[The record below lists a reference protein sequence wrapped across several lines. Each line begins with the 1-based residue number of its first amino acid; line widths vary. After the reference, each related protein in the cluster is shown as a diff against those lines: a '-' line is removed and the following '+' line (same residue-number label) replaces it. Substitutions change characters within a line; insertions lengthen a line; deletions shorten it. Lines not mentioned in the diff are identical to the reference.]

1 MDSQTSTAGPNK
13 AGQSGDSPVS
23 DSLGAI
29 LRTKFDEAKAARSLY
44 EVLWLEC
51 LRQYKGVYDPD
62 MLKKM
67 DANRSKA
74 FVRLTRTKVKAMD
87 SRLMDMMFPAG
98 GDKNWAIAPV
108 PVSPADE
115 ATIAQVAKQTIQSM
129 AGQAKQE
136 LQAAAIQ
143 DQQNG
148 ITPGQPPAQPAA
160 APAQATA
167 PPQDPAAAP
176 PQAQAQPPQPQSMY
190 AAVLAKLQEA
200 LPWLFSGDPSS
211 LAAEVDAVADDA
223 LDKKFQEAKDRC
235 GRMEKVV
242 ESQLDVSKYSAKC
255 KAVIH
260 SGNVYGTG
268 VLKGPLVEIRSKGQ
282 WADSAG
288 TGFAY
293 QSQDDTK
300 PYLEAVSIWDIYP
313 DMNAMTLDEAEYVI
327 QRHVMLKS
335 DCRALAKRKDFRAD
349 VINEYLRENTT
360 GDVETLSFESS
371 IREINGKTNTTKTRG
386 PRYEVL
392 EYWGYVDGADLAL
405 YGVDVPEDQLDQEF
419 EANVWTLGNQVIKAV
434 LNPFDAGLRPY
445 HFYYF
450 EQDETSIFGIGIPEI
465 MRDTQSVFNAAIRAT
480 VDNAAMSAGPMFEV
494 NRDLLLPGED
504 VDAIIP
510 FRVFERKGTGPDAQA
525 ASVRVLQIP
534 NNTASLLALA
544 QAFKQ
549 FGDESTTIP
558 AYTQGEPTGG
568 ITKTVGGLSMLM
580 GAQNITIKDTVRNFD
595 GGITE
600 PSIRGMYHW
609 NMQFNQDTTIKGN
622 FDISAR
628 GSASLVAKEVKA
640 QQLETLAAQT
650 ANPVDQLL
658 INRRNLMIARLRA
671 LDLNTDDLVYSEEEI
686 AKQAQDRAANQPPDP
701 GMLMAQLAQA
711 KLHLDTLIREGQLS
725 LEERK
730 QALKEQ
736 EAAWAQKMEEAGTAV
751 EQLRLQV
758 AT

>member
-1 MDSQTSTAGPNK
+1 MDVQTSTPAPNPNVPTGE
-13 AGQSGDSPVS
+13 APVS
-23 DSLGAI
+23 ESLGQI
-29 LRTKFDEAKAARSLY
+29 LRTKFEEAKANRRLY

-51 LRQYKGVYDPD
+51 LRQYKGVYDPAI
-62 MLKKM
+62 LKKM
-67 DANRSKA
+67 DPDRSQA

-115 ATIAQVAKQTIQSM
+115 ATIAQVAKQTLQGM
-129 AGQAKQE
+129 ASQAKQE
-136 LQAAAIQ
+136 LQAAAAQ

-148 ITPGQPPAQPAA
+148 ITPGQQPAQ
-160 APAQATA
+160 QAD
-167 PPQDPAAAP
+167 PSQDPN
-176 PQAQAQPPQPQSMY
+176 AQAQPQAPQSMY
-190 AAVLAKLQEA
+190 AAVLAKLQVA
-200 LPWLFSGDPSS
+200 LPWLFSNDPST
-211 LAAEVDAVADDA
+211 LDAEVDAVADDA
-223 LDKKFQEAKDRC
+223 LDQKFQEAKDRC
-235 GRMEKVV
+235 IRMEKVI
-242 ESQLDVSKYSAKC
+242 ESQLDVSKYGSKC

-268 VLKGPLVEIRSKGQ
+268 VLKGPLVEIRSKGK
-282 WADSAG
+282 WAEEAG
-288 TGFAY
+288 SGFSY

-313 DMNAMTLDEAEYVI
+313 DMNGKTPEELEYII

-335 DCRALAKRKDFRAD
+335 DCRSLAKRKDFRGD
-349 VINEYLRENTT
+349 VINDYLREHKD
-360 GDVETLSFESS
+360 GDVETLAFESS
-371 IREINGKTNTTKTRG
+371 IREINGKTTSTKTRG

-392 EYWGYVDGADLAL
+392 EYWGYVDGADLAV

-419 EANVWTLGNQVIKAV
+419 EANVWTIGNQVIKAV

-450 EQDETSIFGIGIPEI
+450 EQDETSIFGVGIPEI
-465 MRDTQSVFNAAIRAT
+465 MRDTQAVFNAAIRAT

-494 NRDLLLPGED
+494 NRDLLQPGED

-510 FRVFERKGTGPDAQA
+510 FRTFERKGSGPE
-525 ASVRVLQIP
+525 ASAPAVRVLLVP

-558 AYTQGEPTGG
+558 AYTQGEPVASM
-568 ITKTVGGLSMLM
+568 TKTVGGLSMLM
-580 GAQNITIKDTVRNFD
+580 GAANITIKDTVRNFD
-595 GGITE
+595 QGITE
-600 PSIRGMYHW
+600 PSIRSMYHW
-609 NMQFNQDTTIKGN
+609 NMQFNPDTTIKGN
-622 FDISAR
+622 FDVSAR

-640 QQLETLAAQT
+640 QQLETLSAQT

-658 INRRNLMIARLRA
+658 INRRQLMIARLRA
-671 LDLNTDDLVYSEEEI
+671 LDLNTDDLVYSQEQI
-686 AKQAQDRAANQPPDP
+686 DQQAKDRAANQPPDP
-701 GMLMAQLAQA
+701 GMLMAELQQA
-711 KLHLDTLIREGQLS
+711 KLKLETIIKEGELS
-725 LEERK
+725 LKERA

-736 EAAWAQKMEEAGTAV
+736 EAAWAQKMEEASAATK
-751 EQLRLQV
+751 EMLQFRV
-758 AT
+758 NV